1 MVSAQSGRR
10 SVWTVAQQKLDEAA
24 GRLRLDEGMH
34 RVLRVPKREL
44 EVNFPVR
51 FDDGHVEV
59 FVGYRVH
66 HNVNRGPATGGV
78 RFTNDLTLDLVR
90 ANAMWNTWKA
100 ALVQI
105 PYGGAFGGVVVN
117 PRRLSPH
124 EREGLT
130 RRYATE
136 IKPMIGPEK
145 DIPSPDVNTGPRPW
159 PG

>member
-1 MVSAQSGRR
+1 MVSAQSGQR
-10 SVWTVAQQKLDEAA
+10 SVWTVAQQKLDAA
-24 GRLRLDEGMH
+24 AQRLRLDEGMH

-44 EVNFPVR
+44 EVHFPVR

-59 FVGYRVH
+59 LVGYRVH

-105 PYGGAFGGVVVN
+105 PWWSTRGAS
-117 PRRLSPH
+117 PRTSGR
-124 EREGLT
+124 
-130 RRYATE
+130 A
-136 IKPMIGPEK
+136 
-145 DIPSPDVNTGPRPW
+145 
-159 PG
+159 

>member
-1 MVSAQSGRR
+1 
-10 SVWTVAQQKLDEAA
+10 
-24 GRLRLDEGMH
+24 MH

-44 EVNFPVR
+44 EVHFPVR

-59 FVGYRVH
+59 FAGYRVH

-100 ALVQI
+100 ALVEI

-117 PRRLSPH
+117 PRRLSVARARRSDASIRHRDQADDRP
-124 EREGLT
+124 REGHP
-130 RRYATE
+130 
-136 IKPMIGPEK
+136 KP
-145 DIPSPDVNTGPRPW
+145 
-159 PG
+159 